1 MNIYQHALLK
11 LFVVISFP
19 EHFDVCTAKAKRP
32 KPKRNRSI
40 DEMLTRD
47 RGSVV
52 PEKRKKIIVP
62 DAAEPID
69 SDLDLS
75 DRNSAQSKYMYKCYL
90 LCRLV
95 LESYLCQDTYNK
107 SEMHKSKLRLK

>member
-19 EHFDVCTAKAKRP
+19 EHFDVCAAKAKRP

-47 RGSVV
+47 KSVV
-52 PEKRKKIIVP
+52 PEKRRKITTLE
-62 DAAEPID
+62 AAEPID
-69 SDLDLS
+69 PDLGLS
-75 DRNSAQSKYMYKCYL
+75 DQEFGSK
-90 LCRLV
+90 
-95 LESYLCQDTYNK
+95 
-107 SEMHKSKLRLK
+107 

>member
-1 MNIYQHALLK
+1 
-11 LFVVISFP
+11 
-19 EHFDVCTAKAKRP
+19 
-32 KPKRNRSI
+32 
-40 DEMLTRD
+40 MLTRD

-75 DRNSAQSKYMYKCYL
+75 DQELGSK
-90 LCRLV
+90 
-95 LESYLCQDTYNK
+95 
-107 SEMHKSKLRLK
+107 